1 MNYAL
6 ACRSTVKLGPRCRA
20 TFCKSGQEKLN
31 VRFGRNRNEILV
43 LRSSNARAGVKSLK
57 IKSAVFLLLLVLAP
71 LMSAQNSHV
80 VAIRAGRLFDSKS
93 GRVVEN
99 QIVLLEGE
107 RISAVGPA
115 DQVQIPAGAQI
126 IDLSKATVLPGL
138 IDGHTHVFGFGLDGI
153 KPGGPPFA
161 SPINDTREYR
171 TLLALA
177 NAQKDLQAGFT
188 TLRDLMSHGGGYA
201 DVDIKRAISRGYFQ
215 GPRMQ
220 VSTMGL
226 VATGE
231 GILGSP
237 EVSLPRNYQT
247 VDGPWAARQAV
258 REQIHYG
265 ADWIKFHSTSDYEF
279 EPSGELFSNPTFT
292 KEEVDAIVDEA
303 HRHGKK
309 AACHAFGGEG
319 LRNCVEAG
327 ADTIEHAI
335 DLDEA
340 TADLIKKKGLYLEL
354 TAYHYS
360 LSEYTLKD
368 AKETGGKYS
377 LQAMREKSGRLAI
390 SRGLKI
396 SFGSGVGPF
405 PHGTQATE
413 FSYLVKYGMTSAQ
426 AIQTATVVGAEM
438 MGWQDRIGS
447 IERGKFA
454 DIVAVS
460 GDPLRDITELERIKF
475 VMKGGQVIRND
486 IK

>member
-1 MNYAL
+1 
-6 ACRSTVKLGPRCRA
+6 
-20 TFCKSGQEKLN
+20 LN
-31 VRFGRNRNEILV
+31 SWI
-43 LRSSNARAGVKSLK
+43 ARLS
-57 IKSAVFLLLLVLAP
+57 LLLLLFAGGFTAN
-71 LMSAQNSHV
+71 AQVSI
-80 VAIRAGRLFDSKS
+80 VAIRAGHLFDSNS
-93 GRVVEN
+93 GKILEN
-99 QIVLLEGE
+99 QIILIEGE
-107 RISAVGPA
+107 KIKSVGSA
-115 DQVQIPAGAQI
+115 DSTTIPPGAQE

-161 SPINDTREYR
+161 NAVNDTRELR

-177 NAQKDLQAGFT
+177 NAQKDMRAGFT

-201 DVDIKRAISRGYFQ
+201 DVDIKKVINRGIFP

-231 GILGSP
+231 GITGSP
-237 EVSLPRNYQT
+237 EVNLPRNYQT
-247 VDGPWAARQAV
+247 VDSPWAARQAV

-265 ADWIKFHSTSDYEF
+265 ADWIKFHSTAGYEF
-279 EPSGELFSNPTFT
+279 EPDGRLFSDPTFT
-292 KEEVDAIVDEA
+292 KEEVQAIVDEA

-309 AACHAFGGEG
+309 VACHAFGGEG
-319 LRNCVEAG
+319 LRNCIEAG
-327 ADTIEHAI
+327 VDTIEHAI
-335 DLDEA
+335 ELDEA
-340 TADLIKKKGLYLEL
+340 LADAIKKKGIYLEL

-360 LSEYTLKD
+360 LSEYTEKD
-368 AKETGGKYS
+368 AKSTNGKYS
-377 LQAMREKSGRLAI
+377 LEAMREKSGRLAI

-405 PHGTQATE
+405 PHGSQAKE
-413 FSYLVKYGMTSAQ
+413 FAYLVKYGMTPAQ
-426 AIQTATVVGAEM
+426 AIQSATIVASEM

-447 IERGKFA
+447 IAKGKFA

-460 GDPLRDITELERIKF
+460 GDPLKDITELERVGF

>member
-1 MNYAL
+1 LRILGFRFVVCVLVSCVA
-6 ACRSTVKLGPRCRA
+6 TVA
-20 TFCKSGQEKLN
+20 HAQ
-31 VRFGRNRNEILV
+31 
-43 LRSSNARAGVKSLK
+43 
-57 IKSAVFLLLLVLAP
+57 AP
-71 LMSAQNSHV
+71 QIT
-80 VAIRAGRLFDSKS
+80 AIRAGRLFDSKS
-93 GRVVEN
+93 GKVVEG
-99 QIVLLEGE
+99 QVILVEE
-107 RISAVGPA
+107 DKITAVGPA
-115 DQVQIPAGAQI
+115 DRLQIPPGAQV

-153 KPGGPPFA
+153 KPGGTPFA
-161 SPINDTREYR
+161 SPVNDTREYR

-177 NAQKDLQAGFT
+177 NAQKDLRAGFT

-201 DVDIKRAISRGYFQ
+201 DVDIKRAINRGYFL

-265 ADWIKFHSTSDYEF
+265 ADWIKFHSTADYEF
-279 EPSGELFSNPTFT
+279 ESDGALMSDPTFT

-303 HRHGKK
+303 HRHAKK

-327 ADTIEHAI
+327 VDTIEHAI
-335 DLDEA
+335 ELDEA
-340 TADLIKKKGLYLEL
+340 TADLMKKKGIYLEL

-360 LSEYTLKD
+360 LSDYTARD
-368 AKETGGKYS
+368 AKSTGGKYS
-377 LQAMREKSGRLAI
+377 LQSMREKSGRLAI
-390 SRGLKI
+390 SRGVKI

-405 PHGTQATE
+405 PHGTQAAE
-413 FSYLVKYGMTSAQ
+413 FAYLVKYGMSPAQ
-426 AIQTATVVGAEM
+426 AIQAATTVAAEM

-447 IERGKFA
+447 LEKGKFA
-454 DIVAVS
+454 DIIAVA
-460 GDPLRDITELERIKF
+460 GDPLSDITELERVKF
-475 VMKGGQVIRND
+475 VMKGGQVVRND
-486 IK
+486 LK

>member
-1 MNYAL
+1 MRLNAEERVRTSARISAILLALMMTACAAL
-6 ACRSTVKLGPRCRA
+6 AQTPA
-20 TFCKSGQEKLN
+20 
-31 VRFGRNRNEILV
+31 
-43 LRSSNARAGVKSLK
+43 
-57 IKSAVFLLLLVLAP
+57 
-71 LMSAQNSHV
+71 V

-93 GRVVEN
+93 GKILDN
-99 QIVLLEGE
+99 QIVLVDGE
-107 RISAVGPA
+107 KITEVGSAERVK
-115 DQVQIPAGAQI
+115 IPPGAI
-126 IDLSKATVLPGL
+126 VIDLSTATVLPGL
-138 IDGHTHVFGFGLDGI
+138 IDGHTHVFGFGLDSI

-177 NAQKDLQAGFT
+177 NAQKDLRAGFT

-201 DVDIKRAISRGYFQ
+201 DVDIKRAINRGYFQ

-265 ADWIKFHSTSDYEF
+265 SDWIKFHSTADYEF
-279 EPSGELFSNPTFT
+279 EPDGALSSEPTFT
-292 KEEVDAIVDEA
+292 KEEVAAIVDEA

-327 ADTIEHAI
+327 VDTVEHAI
-335 DLDEA
+335 ELDEA
-340 TADLIKKKGLYLEL
+340 TADMMKKKGIYLEL

-360 LSEYTLKD
+360 LSDYTARD
-368 AKETGGKYS
+368 AKSTGGKYS
-377 LQAMREKSGRLAI
+377 LQALREKSGRLAI
-390 SRGLKI
+390 SRGVKI

-405 PHGTQATE
+405 PHGTQAAE
-413 FSYLVKYGMTSAQ
+413 FTYLVKYGMSPGQ
-426 AIQTATVVGAEM
+426 AIQAATSVAAEM
-438 MGWQDRIGS
+438 MGWQDRVGS
-447 IERGKFA
+447 IEKGKFA
-454 DIVAVS
+454 DIIAVS
-460 GDPLRDITELERIKF
+460 GNPLQDITELERVKF
-475 VMKGGQVIRND
+475 VMKGGQVIVSET
-486 IK
+486 K

>member
-1 MNYAL
+1 METKT
-6 ACRSTVKLGPRCRA
+6 RSISLEAYLTSWISKVITVV
-20 TFCKSGQEKLN
+20 F
-31 VRFGRNRNEILV
+31 
-43 LRSSNARAGVKSLK
+43 
-57 IKSAVFLLLLVLAP
+57 AVFAATALH
-71 LMSAQNSHV
+71 AQATQT

-93 GRVVEN
+93 GKLTEN
-99 QIVLLEGE
+99 QIILVQDEK
-107 RISAVGPA
+107 ITAVGPA
-115 DQVQIPAGAQI
+115 DTVQIPSGSQV
-126 IDLSKATVLPGL
+126 IDLSKSTVLPGL
-138 IDGHTHVFGFGLDGI
+138 IDGHTHVFGFGFDGI

-177 NAQKDLQAGFT
+177 NAQKDLRAGFT

-201 DVDIKRAISRGYFQ
+201 DVDIKKAINRGFFQ

-237 EVSLPRNYQT
+237 EVSLPGNYQA
-247 VDGPWAARQAV
+247 VDSPWAARQAV

-265 ADWIKFHSTSDYEF
+265 ADWIKFHSTADYDF
-279 EPSGELFSNPTFT
+279 ETNGDLWSEPTFT
-292 KEEVDAIVDEA
+292 LEEVKAIVDEA
-303 HRHGKK
+303 HRHHKK

-327 ADTIEHAI
+327 VDDIEHAI
-335 DLDEA
+335 ELDDA
-340 TADLIKKKGLYLEL
+340 TADQIKKKGIYLEL

-360 LSEYTLKD
+360 LAEYTVKD
-368 AKETGGKYS
+368 AKLTGGKYS
-377 LQAMREKSGRLAI
+377 LEALREKSGRLAI

-405 PHGTQATE
+405 PHGTQAVE
-413 FSYLVKYGMTSAQ
+413 FEYLVKYGMTPAQ
-426 AIQTATVVGAEM
+426 AIQTATTVGAEM

-447 IERGKFA
+447 IEKGKFA
-454 DIVAVS
+454 DIIAVS
-460 GDPLRDITELERIKF
+460 GNPLQDIKELERVNF

-486 IK
+486 LK

>member
-1 MNYAL
+1 VSSADL
-6 ACRSTVKLGPRCRA
+6 EAR
-20 TFCKSGQEKLN
+20 
-31 VRFGRNRNEILV
+31 VRISRVIGAI
-43 LRSSNARAGVKSLK
+43 
-57 IKSAVFLLLLVLAP
+57 LLVLVVSVSGVNAQTAP
-71 LMSAQNSHV
+71 V
-80 VAIRAGRLFDSKS
+80 IAIRAGRLFESRS
-93 GRVVEN
+93 GKTLTN
-99 QIVLLEGE
+99 QIILVREDK
-107 RISAVGPA
+107 ITAVGSPEA
-115 DQVQIPAGAQI
+115 VQIPPDAQV

-177 NAQKDLQAGFT
+177 NAQKDLRAGFT

-201 DVDIKRAISRGYFQ
+201 DVDIKKAINRGYFS

-226 VATGE
+226 VATGA

-237 EVSLPRNYQT
+237 EVNLPRNYQT

-265 ADWIKFHSTSDYEF
+265 ADWIKFHSTADYEF
-279 EPSGELFSNPTFT
+279 EPGGELNSDPTFT
-292 KEEVDAIVDEA
+292 KEEVAAIVDEA

-319 LRNCVEAG
+319 LRNCVDAG
-327 ADTIEHAI
+327 VDTIEHAI
-335 DLDEA
+335 ELDEA
-340 TADLIKKKGLYLEL
+340 TADLIKKKGIYLEL

-360 LSEYTLKD
+360 LSDYTVRD
-368 AKETGGKYS
+368 AKSTGGKYS
-377 LQAMREKSGRLAI
+377 LEALREKSGRLAV

-405 PHGTQATE
+405 PHGTQAAE
-413 FSYLVKYGMTSAQ
+413 FSYMVKYGMSPSQ
-426 AIQTATVVGAEM
+426 AIQSATIVAAEM
-438 MGWQDRIGS
+438 MGWQDKIGS
-447 IERGKFA
+447 IDKGKFA

-460 GDPLRDITELERIKF
+460 GDPLQDITELQRVKF
-475 VMKGGQVIRND
+475 VMKGGQVVRD
-486 IK
+486 DTK

>member
-1 MNYAL
+1 LRVHFANAL
-6 ACRSTVKLGPRCRA
+6 LKCRA
-20 TFCKSGQEKLN
+20 FSTLA
-31 VRFGRNRNEILV
+31 LV
-43 LRSSNARAGVKSLK
+43 LLGA
-57 IKSAVFLLLLVLAP
+57 IAP
-71 LMSAQNSHV
+71 PLRAQNSPP

-93 GRVVEN
+93 GKMLEN
-99 QIVLLEGE
+99 QIVLVEGE
-107 RISAVGPA
+107 KISAVGPA
-115 DQVQIPAGAQI
+115 DQVQIPAGAQV
-126 IDLSKATVLPGL
+126 IDLSKAVVLPGL
-138 IDGHTHVFGFGLDGI
+138 IDGHTHVFGFGLDGV

-177 NAQKDLQAGFT
+177 NAQKDLRAGFT

-201 DVDIKRAISRGYFQ
+201 DVDIKRAINRGYFQ

-237 EVSLPRNYQT
+237 EVSLPGNYQA
-247 VDGPWAARQAV
+247 VDNPWAARQAV

-279 EPSGELFSNPTFT
+279 EPNGELFSNPTFT

-303 HRHGKK
+303 HRHGRK

-319 LRNCVEAG
+319 LRNCVQAG

-340 TADLIKKKGLYLEL
+340 TADLMKKKGLYLEL

-360 LSEYTLKD
+360 LSEYTLRD
-368 AKETGGKYS
+368 AKATGGKYS
-377 LQAMREKSGRLAI
+377 LEAMREKSGRLAI

-405 PHGTQATE
+405 PHGTQAAE
-413 FSYLVKYGMTSAQ
+413 FSYLVKYGMTPAQ
-426 AIQTATVVGAEM
+426 AIQTATTVAAEM
-438 MGWQDRIGS
+438 MGWQEHIGS
-447 IERGKFA
+447 IEKGKFA
-454 DIVAVS
+454 DVIAVS
-460 GDPLRDITELERIKF
+460 GDPLKDITELERIRF

-486 IK
+486 VK